1 MSAPAGRLA
10 SGGPDTEAPRPN
22 GRETGVAS
30 LVHPPRRARLIF
42 SAVLAA
48 AGFGVAW
55 LIGMDYWHGAAIAVL
70 VLAAGVAW
78 ISVPEHADVS
88 LTEEPYEQREGVRR
102 EVIDLSWALR
112 RQRGGIRDTA
122 FRRVRALAAALL
134 AERGLD
140 LDDPADGAHIQRAIG
155 AYAYSVLARR
165 PGRFASLA
173 SVRRCL
179 DALDAL
185 IREKQ

>member
-1 MSAPAGRLA
+1 MSAPAGRTLSA
-10 SGGPDTEAPRPN
+10 DPTAESPHPNRHESGIAR
-22 GRETGVAS
+22 
-30 LVHPPRRARLIF
+30 LVNPPRRARLIF

-55 LIGMDYWHGAAIAVL
+55 LVGMDYWHGAAVAVL
-70 VLAAGVAW
+70 VFAAGVAW
-78 ISVPEHADVS
+78 ISVPEHVDVG
-88 LTEEPYEQREGVRR
+88 LNEEPYEQREGVRR

-122 FRRVRALAAALL
+122 FRRVRTLAGALL

-140 LDDPADGAHIQRAIG
+140 LDDPADSARIERAIG
-155 AYAYSVLARR
+155 PYAYSVLARR
-165 PGRFASLA
+165 PGRFSSLA
-173 SVRRCL
+173 SVTRCL

-185 IREKQ
+185 TREKQ